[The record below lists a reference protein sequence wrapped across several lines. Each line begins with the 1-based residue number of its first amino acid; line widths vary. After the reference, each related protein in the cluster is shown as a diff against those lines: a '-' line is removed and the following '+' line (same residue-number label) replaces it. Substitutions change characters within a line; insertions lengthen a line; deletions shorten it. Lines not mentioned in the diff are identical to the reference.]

1 MLCHARA
8 TPKYEFFDTFQTDG
22 RYKVLP
28 VVQSGHN
35 RMNVYMNIQIEA
47 NIVTGSLNQLLGCG
61 PGMPNTS
68 IAIVKQSGDMHYIVS
83 DG

>member
-1 MLCHARA
+1 ML
-8 TPKYEFFDTFQTDG
+8 EQLQSMSFFDTFQTDG
-22 RYKVLP
+22 CYQVSP
-28 VVQSGHN
+28 VVRSGHN

-47 NIVTGSLNQLLGCG
+47 NIVRLNQLLGCG

-68 IAIVKQSGDMHYIVS
+68 TAIVKQSGDTHYIVS